1 MLLPDWPD
9 TGWVALDAPEGFR
22 VARGDAGIAVL
33 MIDRTPKK
41 NALTLAMWSALPGLL
56 ATLANQVRAL
66 IVTGAG
72 DVFSAGADVGEL
84 QRIYADPDRARAYH
98 ATNVAAEGALAAFPQ
113 PTIAAVRGSC
123 VGGGCQLAVACDIR
137 IADAEAF
144 FGITPA
150 KLGIIYPAEPTAR
163 LARLV
168 GPARAKY
175 LLYTADLISAPH
187 ALTFGLVDEVVPGSG
202 HAGVARRAIEVART
216 IASRSPQSIGAA
228 TAVIDTISAGGD
240 VAAAAEALAPW
251 HRQPTDVTEGLAAF
265 IERRPPSFG

>member
-1 MLLPDWPD
+1 MLMPDWPD
-9 TGWVALDAPEGFR
+9 ADWTALDAPEGFR
-22 VARGDAGIAVL
+22 VMRGENGVAVL
-33 MIDRTPKK
+33 VIDRPAKR
-41 NALTLAMWSALPGLL
+41 NALTLAMWSALPALL
-56 ATLANQVRAL
+56 AGLAHQVRAL

-72 DVFSAGADVGEL
+72 DVFSAGADVTEL
-84 QRIYADPDRARAYH
+84 QQIYADADRARAYH
-98 ATNVAAEGALAAFPQ
+98 ATNVAAEGALAAFPH

-137 IADAEAF
+137 IADADAR

-175 LLYTADLISAPH
+175 LLFTADLISADR
-187 ALTFGLVDEVVPGSG
+187 ALAFGLIEEVVPGPALP
-202 HAGVARRAIEVART
+202 HRAVEIART

-228 TAVIDTISAGGD
+228 TSVIAAMATGSPLEDTLASWHRRPSD
-240 VAAAAEALAPW
+240 VA
-251 HRQPTDVTEGLAAF
+251 EGLAAF
-265 IERRPPSFG
+265 LERRPPSFP